1 MKSKKMPEG
10 KPWGFASYECK
21 KLDAHLPVIRSAIE
35 NKKIT
40 KIIQGSLKN
49 IAYHWVRTKD
59 HWKEILKMC
68 KRLLT

>member
-1 MKSKKMPEG
+1 MPEG

-40 KIIQGSLKN
+40 KLIQGRLKN
-49 IAYHWVRTKD
+49 VYTVKFEPSTFGCRIFNHF
-59 HWKEILKMC
+59 
-68 KRLLT
+68 

>member
-40 KIIQGSLKN
+40 KIIQGSFKN
-49 IAYHWVRTKD
+49 IAY
-59 HWKEILKMC
+59 
-68 KRLLT
+68 RLQTRLV

>member
-35 NKKIT
+35 NKRIT
-40 KIIQGSLKN
+40 EIIQERFKN
-49 IAYHWVRTKD
+49 IAYRETRTQD
-59 HWKEILKMC
+59 H
-68 KRLLT
+68 

>member
-35 NKKIT
+35 NKRIT
-40 KIIQGSLKN
+40 EIIQERFEN
-49 IAYHWVRTKD
+49 IAYRETRTQD
-59 HWKEILKMC
+59 Q
-68 KRLLT
+68 

>member
-35 NKKIT
+35 NKRIT
-40 KIIQGSLKN
+40 EIIQERFKKKS
-49 IAYHWVRTKD
+49 HTVRLELRTSRDKD
-59 HWKEILKMC
+59 FEKV
-68 KRLLT
+68 

>member
-1 MKSKKMPEG
+1 MPEG

-40 KIIQGSLKN
+40 KLIQDRLKTFF
-49 IAYHWVRTKD
+49 VRFDSPTFR
-59 HWKEILKMC
+59 C
-68 KRLLT
+68 RTFQSF